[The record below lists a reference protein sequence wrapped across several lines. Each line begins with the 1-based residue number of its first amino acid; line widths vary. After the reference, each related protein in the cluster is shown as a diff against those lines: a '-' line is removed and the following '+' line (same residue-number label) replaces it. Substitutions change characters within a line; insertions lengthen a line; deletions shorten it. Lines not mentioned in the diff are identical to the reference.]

1 MIGIEI
7 FNLMGQKMFEIP
19 EENHDSGTY
28 PVIIN
33 LSALKSGVY
42 CYKVNSDDESL
53 TRKMIVE

>member
-7 FNLMGQKMFEIP
+7 FNLVGQKVFEIH
-19 EENHDSGTY
+19 EEKCSNGTY

-42 CYKVNSDDESL
+42 FYKVNSDDESL